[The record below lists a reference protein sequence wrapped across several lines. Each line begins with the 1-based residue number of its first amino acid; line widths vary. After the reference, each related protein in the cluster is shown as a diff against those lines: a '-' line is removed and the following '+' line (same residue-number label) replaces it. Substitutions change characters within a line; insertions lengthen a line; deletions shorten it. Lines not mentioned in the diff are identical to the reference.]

1 MKSLKNRNF
10 KMKLKEFAFTAIKRA
25 HNNPERLGVATLL
38 FFLQTQGQSGS
49 FHFQKNTDT
58 VLANG

>member
-1 MKSLKNRNF
+1 
-10 KMKLKEFAFTAIKRA
+10 MKLKEFAFTAIKRA